1 MMPTRCSW
9 HAACCVAGM
18 TNQVSTLVK
27 LGIPGLA
34 LLVVALVGAAVFRFV
49 GRRPALWFA
58 LGASA
63 WLAFAAVL
71 GLSGFLAR
79 FDGVPPPIA
88 LLLAP
93 TVGLPVWLGFSRTG
107 TKLARAPLGLL
118 VGFHAFRLPLELV
131 MHEAAALGVMPPQMT
146 YTGSNFDITTGIS
159 ALLVAALL
167 ARGRAPRW
175 LVLAWNAWGT
185 LLLLAIVTIALASLP
200 AFAAFGNDPASLN
213 TWVAY
218 FPFVWLPAGLVS
230 AAILGHV
237 LLWRRL
243 LSYGMRGR
251 DFADQSSDRGRLLR
265 HG

>member
-1 MMPTRCSW
+1 
-9 HAACCVAGM
+9 M
-18 TNQVSTLVK
+18 TNRVSTLVQ

-34 LLVVALVGAAVFRFV
+34 LLVVALVGAAVLCFA

-63 WLAFAAVL
+63 WLALAAAL
-71 GLSGFLAR
+71 ALSGFFAR
-79 FDGVPPPIA
+79 FEGLPPPIA
-88 LLLAP
+88 VLLVP
-93 TVGLPVWLGFSRTG
+93 TLGLPLWLGSSRTG
-107 TKLARAPLGLL
+107 AQLAQAPLGLL

-131 MHEAAALGVMPPQMT
+131 MHEAAAIGVMPPQMT
-146 YTGSNFDITTGIS
+146 YTGSNFDITTGTS
-159 ALLVAALL
+159 ALLVAALA

-175 LVLAWNAWGT
+175 LLLAWNAWGT
-185 LLLLAIVTIALASLP
+185 LTLIAIVTIALASLP
-200 AFAAFGNDPASLN
+200 TFAAFGNDPASLN
-213 TWVAY
+213 TWVAH

-230 AAILGHV
+230 AAVLGHV

-251 DFADQSSDRGRLLR
+251 DFAVQSSDRGRLLR